1 MTLNSIATAICR
13 NCRRGYLGHASTNA
27 RCFSWQSR

>member
-1 MTLNSIATAICR
+1 MTLNSIATAIWD
-13 NCRRGYLGHASTNA
+13 CRRGYLGHASTNA